1 MWLKRVFPLLDLALQ
16 VAHFPNVY
24 HSVSQMTTNHRY
36 GSSRSVVQCFFFALL
51 LVSNWTI
58 YFRFVATEKC
68 NMQSNGCGWLAAL
81 LNRTRP
87 LSKRSATEVK
97 HMHIGKLLPRAYN
110 NIHVIP
116 IKQLHFFVFGCIFCC
131 CWFENERKKWTRG
144 WKENFIVHYSVH
156 SSVWN
161 SVAKSNEIPSAQL
174 KPS

>member
-1 MWLKRVFPLLDLALQ
+1 MTKTCISTSWFGFTSSSLSKRIPFGITNDNKP
-16 VAHFPNVY
+16 
-24 HSVSQMTTNHRY
+24 SVWQQSF
-36 GSSRSVVQCFFFALL
+36 SCSVFFFALL